1 MGQYRS
7 PICILGLYSLGGRK
21 SWRLGKKIL
30 QTMCSWRI
38 LLLPLMS
45 SRDVWLRLN
54 SIRPVFTSSMACKD
68 APPGGASLWPT
79 GEQNSGVLELSRSQ
93 TSRSDISNLTKH
105 GSNAG
110 SSVGKPKSASE
121 EFFFVR
127 SSFDTYVERPCNDN
141 LGLWHL
147 TAPSYGSS
155 YPLRRLIWQLVCRTA
170 GFLNRG

>member
-1 MGQYRS
+1 MKSDKIHASGATNGSIPFTYMYSWIVQLGRS
-7 PICILGLYSLGGRK
+7 KILAF
-21 SWRLGKKIL
+21 GKKIL

-93 TSRSDISNLTKH
+93 TSRSDISNLTEAWFERRIIGWKTQISL
-105 GSNAG
+105 GRI
-110 SSVGKPKSASE
+110 
-121 EFFFVR
+121 FFR
-127 SSFDTYVERPCNDN
+127 SFI
-141 LGLWHL
+141 L
-147 TAPSYGSS
+147 
-155 YPLRRLIWQLVCRTA
+155 
-170 GFLNRG
+170 